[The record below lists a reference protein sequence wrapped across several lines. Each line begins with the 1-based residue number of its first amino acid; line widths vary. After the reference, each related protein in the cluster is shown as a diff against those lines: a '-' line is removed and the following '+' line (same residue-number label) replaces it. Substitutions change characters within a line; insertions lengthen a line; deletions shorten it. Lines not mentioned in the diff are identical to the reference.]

1 MKNVLKRCI
10 SLLTLFN
17 DESNQISTEYI
28 RDNIS
33 SYRHLSDSAF
43 KRSFERDKVLLRE
56 MGYNLDYINDKWSID
71 EGYNLSGTSIIDDI
85 KNNQNI
91 DFNNFLNTYHIM
103 KNYLSSKNKN
113 TNNIENISKL
123 NDAIK
128 DKKRVSFNYQNKLR
142 KVYPM
147 GIKFFNN
154 NWYLGAEENKKLKT
168 FSLRKISNLK
178 VGNISDLH
186 KKDYKKI
193 EFSWESGDYLIPI
206 KINLE
211 KEIYLINKNVFNHS
225 VISKNQTN
233 NLLKLVIN
241 TYDVHGL
248 LRFLLLTNP
257 KKLTMSKKHKSQLLE
272 ALNA

>member
-17 DESNQISTEYI
+17 DKSTHLSTDYI
-28 RDNIS
+28 KDNIS
-33 SYRHLSDSAF
+33 EYRHLSDTAF
-43 KRSFERDKVLLRE
+43 RRSFERDKVLLRE
-56 MGYNLDYINDKWSID
+56 MGYNLDYIKDKWTIN
-71 EGYNLSGTSIIDDI
+71 EGYNLSGTGIISDI
-85 KNNQNI
+85 KKNKEIN
-91 DFNNFLNTYHIM
+91 FNKFLNTYHII
-103 KNYLSSKNKN
+103 KNYLNSNNEITKN
-113 TNNIENISKL
+113 IDYISKL
-123 NDAIK
+123 NKSIN

-147 GIKFFNN
+147 GIRFFNN

-178 VGNISDLH
+178 LGNKSDLH
-186 KKDYKKI
+186 EKDYKKI
-193 EFSWESGDYLIPI
+193 KFSWESSDYLISI

-233 NLLKLVIN
+233 NLLKLVIT

-257 KKLTMSKKHKSQLLE
+257 KKLTISKKHKNLLLE
-272 ALNA
+272 VLNV

>member
-128 DKKRVSFNYQNKLR
+128 DKKRVSFNYQNKIR

-147 GIKFFNN
+147 GIKYFNN
-154 NWYLGAEENKKLKT
+154 NWYLGAEDDKKLKT
-168 FSLRKISNLK
+168 YNLNKINDLK
-178 VGNISDLH
+178 IGNKSELH
-186 KKDYKKI
+186 NKEYKEIK
-193 EFSWESGDYLIPI
+193 FSWENIDYLIPI
-206 KINLE
+206 KLNLE
-211 KEIYLINKNVFNHS
+211 KDIYLINKNVFNHS
-225 VISKNQTN
+225 VIKKNVDN
-233 NLLKLVIN
+233 NLLKIEIN
-241 TYDVHGL
+241 TYDVNGL
-248 LRFLLLTNP
+248 LKFLLLTNP
-257 KKLTMSKKHKSQLLE
+257 KKITLKKKHKTLLLE
-272 ALNA
+272 ALNG

>member
-17 DESNQISTEYI
+17 DVSNQISTEYI

-71 EGYNLSGTSIIDDI
+71 EGYNLSGTSIIDEI

-128 DKKRVSFNYQNKLR
+128 DKKRVSFNYQNKIR

-147 GIKFFNN
+147 GIKYFNN
-154 NWYLGAEENKKLKT
+154 NWYLGAEDDKKLKT
-168 FSLRKISNLK
+168 YNLNKINDLK
-178 VGNISDLH
+178 IGNKSELH
-186 KKDYKKI
+186 NKEYKEIK
-193 EFSWESGDYLIPI
+193 FSWENKEYLIPI
-206 KINLE
+206 KLNLE

-225 VISKNQTN
+225 VIKKNENN
-233 NLLKLVIN
+233 NLLKLEIN
-241 TYDVHGL
+241 TYDVNGL
-248 LRFLLLTNP
+248 LKFLLLTNP
-257 KKLTMSKKHKSQLLE
+257 KKISLKKKHKTLLLE
-272 ALNA
+272 ELNG

>member
-17 DESNQISTEYI
+17 DQSNQITTEYI

-91 DFNNFLNTYHIM
+91 DFKKFLNTYHIM
-103 KNYLSSKNKN
+103 KNYLSLKNKN

-123 NDAIK
+123 NEAIK
-128 DKKRVSFNYQNKLR
+128 EKKRVSFKYQNKIR

-147 GIKFFNN
+147 GIKYFNN
-154 NWYLGAEENKKLKT
+154 SWYLGAEDNKKLKT
-168 FSLRKISNLK
+168 YSLNKINDLK
-178 VGNISDLH
+178 IGNKSDLH
-186 KKDYKKI
+186 DKEYKEIK
-193 EFSWESGDYLIPI
+193 FSWENIDYLIPI
-206 KINLE
+206 KLNLE

-225 VISKNQTN
+225 VMKKNENN
-233 NLLKLVIN
+233 NLLKLEIN
-241 TYDVHGL
+241 TYDVNGL
-248 LRFLLLTNP
+248 LKFLLLTNP
-257 KKLTMSKKHKSQLLE
+257 KKISLKKKHKTMLLE
-272 ALNA
+272 ELNG

>member
-128 DKKRVSFNYQNKLR
+128 DKKRVSFNYQNKIR

-147 GIKFFNN
+147 GIKYFNN
-154 NWYLGAEENKKLKT
+154 NWYLGAEDDKKLKT
-168 FSLRKISNLK
+168 YNLNKINDLK
-178 VGNISDLH
+178 IGNKSDLH
-186 KKDYKKI
+186 DKQYKEIK
-193 EFSWESGDYLIPI
+193 FSWENIDYLIPI
-206 KINLE
+206 KLNIE
-211 KEIYLINKNVFNHS
+211 KDIYLINKNVFNHS
-225 VISKNQTN
+225 VIKKNADN
-233 NLLKLVIN
+233 NLLKLEIN
-241 TYDVHGL
+241 TYDVNGL
-248 LRFLLLTNP
+248 LKFLLLTNP
-257 KKLTMSKKHKSQLLE
+257 KKITLKKKHKILLLE
-272 ALNA
+272 ALNG

>member
-17 DESNQISTEYI
+17 DVSNQISTEYI

-85 KNNQNI
+85 KINQNI

-128 DKKRVSFNYQNKLR
+128 DKKRVSFNYQNKIR

-147 GIKFFNN
+147 GIKYFNN
-154 NWYLGAEENKKLKT
+154 NWYLGAEDDKKLKT
-168 FSLRKISNLK
+168 YNLNKINDLK
-178 VGNISDLH
+178 IGNKSELH
-186 KKDYKKI
+186 NKEYKEIK
-193 EFSWESGDYLIPI
+193 FSWENIDYLIPI
-206 KINLE
+206 KLNLE
-211 KEIYLINKNVFNHS
+211 KDIYLINKNVFNHS
-225 VISKNQTN
+225 VIKKNVDN
-233 NLLKLVIN
+233 NLLKIEIN
-241 TYDVHGL
+241 TYDVNGL
-248 LRFLLLTNP
+248 LKFLLLTNP
-257 KKLTMSKKHKSQLLE
+257 KKITLKKKHKTLLLE
-272 ALNA
+272 ALNG

>member
-56 MGYNLDYINDKWSID
+56 MGYNLDYVNDKWSID
-71 EGYNLSGTSIIDDI
+71 EGYSLSGTSIIDDI
-85 KNNQNI
+85 KINQNI

-128 DKKRVSFNYQNKLR
+128 DKKRVSFNYQNKVR

-147 GIKFFNN
+147 GIKYFNN
-154 NWYLGAEENKKLKT
+154 SWYLGAEDNKKLKT
-168 FSLRKISNLK
+168 YNLNKINDLK
-178 VGNISDLH
+178 IGNKSDLH
-186 KKDYKKI
+186 DKQYKEIK
-193 EFSWESGDYLIPI
+193 FSWENIDYLIPI
-206 KINLE
+206 KLNLE

-225 VISKNQTN
+225 VIKKNENN
-233 NLLKLVIN
+233 NLLKLEIN
-241 TYDVHGL
+241 TYDVSGL
-248 LRFLLLTNP
+248 LKFLLLTNP
-257 KKLTMSKKHKSQLLE
+257 KKISLKKKHKTLLLKE
-272 ALNA
+272 LNG

>member
-128 DKKRVSFNYQNKLR
+128 DKKRVSFNYQNKIR

-147 GIKFFNN
+147 GIKYFNN
-154 NWYLGAEENKKLKT
+154 NWYLGAEDDKKLKT
-168 FSLRKISNLK
+168 YNLNKINDLK
-178 VGNISDLH
+178 IGNKSELH
-186 KKDYKKI
+186 NKEYKEIK
-193 EFSWESGDYLIPI
+193 FSWENIDYLIPI
-206 KINLE
+206 KLNIE
-211 KEIYLINKNVFNHS
+211 KDIYLINKNVFNHS
-225 VISKNQTN
+225 VIKKNVDN
-233 NLLKLVIN
+233 NLLKLEIN
-241 TYDVHGL
+241 TYDVNGL
-248 LRFLLLTNP
+248 LKFLLLTNP
-257 KKLTMSKKHKSQLLE
+257 NKITLKKKHKTLLLE
-272 ALNA
+272 ALNG

>member
-17 DESNQISTEYI
+17 DVSNQISTEYI

-103 KNYLSSKNKN
+103 KNYLSSNNKN

-128 DKKRVSFNYQNKLR
+128 DKKRVSFNYQNKIR

-147 GIKFFNN
+147 GIKYFNN
-154 NWYLGAEENKKLKT
+154 NWYLGAEDDKKLKT
-168 FSLRKISNLK
+168 YNLNKINDLK
-178 VGNISDLH
+178 IGNKSELH
-186 KKDYKKI
+186 NKEYKEIK
-193 EFSWESGDYLIPI
+193 FSWENINHLIPI
-206 KINLE
+206 KLNIE
-211 KEIYLINKNVFNHS
+211 KDIYLINKNVFNHS
-225 VISKNQTN
+225 VIKKNADN
-233 NLLKLVIN
+233 NLLKLEIN
-241 TYDVHGL
+241 TYDVNGL
-248 LRFLLLTNP
+248 LKFLLLTNP
-257 KKLTMSKKHKSQLLE
+257 KKITLKKKHKTLLLE
-272 ALNA
+272 ALNG

>member
-17 DESNQISTEYI
+17 DVSNQISTEYI

-128 DKKRVSFNYQNKLR
+128 DKKRVSFNYQNKIR

-147 GIKFFNN
+147 GIKYFNN
-154 NWYLGAEENKKLKT
+154 NWYLGAEDDKKLKT
-168 FSLRKISNLK
+168 YNLNKINDLK
-178 VGNISDLH
+178 IGNKSELH
-186 KKDYKKI
+186 NKEYKEIK
-193 EFSWESGDYLIPI
+193 FSWENIDYLIPI
-206 KINLE
+206 KLNLE
-211 KEIYLINKNVFNHS
+211 KDIYLINKNVFNHS
-225 VISKNQTN
+225 VIKKNVDN
-233 NLLKLVIN
+233 NLLKIEIN
-241 TYDVHGL
+241 TYDVNGL
-248 LRFLLLTNP
+248 LKFLLLTNP
-257 KKLTMSKKHKSQLLE
+257 KKITLKKKHKTLLLE
-272 ALNA
+272 ALNG

>member
-91 DFNNFLNTYHIM
+91 NFDKLFDYYEHNGNKEYDLENDGWIVDLESDYHRQSEFDAMFSELESRDYPATSVLLVKNGTLVYEKYYDDFSYNTVFNTYSVTKSFTSALVGIAIDKGLILSLIHISEPTRP
-103 KNYLSSKNKN
+103 Y
-113 TNNIENISKL
+113 
-123 NDAIK
+123 
-128 DKKRVSFNYQNKLR
+128 
-142 KVYPM
+142 
-147 GIKFFNN
+147 
-154 NWYLGAEENKKLKT
+154 
-168 FSLRKISNLK
+168 
-178 VGNISDLH
+178 
-186 KKDYKKI
+186 
-193 EFSWESGDYLIPI
+193 
-206 KINLE
+206 
-211 KEIYLINKNVFNHS
+211 
-225 VISKNQTN
+225 
-233 NLLKLVIN
+233 
-241 TYDVHGL
+241 
-248 LRFLLLTNP
+248 
-257 KKLTMSKKHKSQLLE
+257 
-272 ALNA
+272 

>member
-128 DKKRVSFNYQNKLR
+128 DKKRVSFNYQNKIR

-147 GIKFFNN
+147 GIKYFNN
-154 NWYLGAEENKKLKT
+154 NWYLGAEDDKKLKT
-168 FSLRKISNLK
+168 YNLNKINDLK
-178 VGNISDLH
+178 IGNKSELH
-186 KKDYKKI
+186 NKEYKEIK
-193 EFSWESGDYLIPI
+193 FSWENIDYLIPI
-206 KINLE
+206 KLNLE

-225 VISKNQTN
+225 VIKKNVDN
-233 NLLKLVIN
+233 NLLKLEIN
-241 TYDVHGL
+241 TYDVNGL
-248 LRFLLLTNP
+248 LKFLLLTNP
-257 KKLTMSKKHKSQLLE
+257 KKITLKKKHKTLLLE
-272 ALNA
+272 ALNG

>member
-128 DKKRVSFNYQNKLR
+128 DKKRVSFNYQNKIR

-147 GIKFFNN
+147 GIKYFNN
-154 NWYLGAEENKKLKT
+154 NWYLGAEDDKKLKT
-168 FSLRKISNLK
+168 YNLNKINDLK
-178 VGNISDLH
+178 IGNKSELH
-186 KKDYKKI
+186 NKEYKEIK
-193 EFSWESGDYLIPI
+193 FSWENIDYLIPI
-206 KINLE
+206 KLNIE
-211 KEIYLINKNVFNHS
+211 KDIYLINKNVFNHS
-225 VISKNQTN
+225 VIKKNVDN
-233 NLLKLVIN
+233 NLLKIEIN
-241 TYDVHGL
+241 TYDVNGL
-248 LRFLLLTNP
+248 LKFLLLTNP
-257 KKLTMSKKHKSQLLE
+257 KKITLKKKHKALLLE
-272 ALNA
+272 ALNG

>member
-17 DESNQISTEYI
+17 DKSTHLSTDYI
-28 RDNIS
+28 KDNIAE
-33 SYRHLSDSAF
+33 YRHLSDTAF

-56 MGYNLDYINDKWSID
+56 MGYNLDYIKDKWTIN
-71 EGYNLSGTSIIDDI
+71 EGYNLSGTAIISDI
-85 KNNQNI
+85 KKNGNVN
-91 DFNNFLNTYHIM
+91 FYKFLNTYHII
-103 KNYLSSKNKN
+103 KNYLNSNNEITKN
-113 TNNIENISKL
+113 IDYISKL
-123 NDAIK
+123 NKSIN

-168 FSLRKISNLK
+168 FSLHKISNLK
-178 VGNISDLH
+178 IGNKSDLH
-186 KKDYKKI
+186 EKDYKKI
-193 EFSWESGDYLIPI
+193 KFSWESSDYLISI

-225 VISKNQTN
+225 VISKNQSN
-233 NLLKLVIN
+233 NLLKLAIN

-257 KKLTMSKKHKSQLLE
+257 KSLTISKKHKSLLLE
-272 ALNA
+272 VLNV

>member
-71 EGYNLSGTSIIDDI
+71 EGYSLSGTSIIDDI
-85 KNNQNI
+85 KINQNI

-128 DKKRVSFNYQNKLR
+128 DKKRVSFNYQNKIR

-147 GIKFFNN
+147 GIKYFNN
-154 NWYLGAEENKKLKT
+154 NWYLGAEDDKKLKT
-168 FSLRKISNLK
+168 YNLNKINDLK
-178 VGNISDLH
+178 IGNKSELH
-186 KKDYKKI
+186 NKEYKEIK
-193 EFSWESGDYLIPI
+193 FSWENIDYLIPI
-206 KINLE
+206 KLNLE

-225 VISKNQTN
+225 VIKKNVDN
-233 NLLKLVIN
+233 NLLKIEIN
-241 TYDVHGL
+241 TYDVNGL
-248 LRFLLLTNP
+248 LKFLLLTNP
-257 KKLTMSKKHKSQLLE
+257 KKITLKKKHKTLLLE
-272 ALNA
+272 ALNG

>member
-17 DESNQISTEYI
+17 DVSNQISTEYI

-71 EGYNLSGTSIIDDI
+71 EGYSLSGTSIIDDI
-85 KNNQNI
+85 KINQNI

-113 TNNIENISKL
+113 TNKIEDISKL

-128 DKKRVSFNYQNKLR
+128 DKKRVSFNYQNKVR

-147 GIKFFNN
+147 GIKYFNN
-154 NWYLGAEENKKLKT
+154 SWYLGAEDNKKLKT
-168 FSLRKISNLK
+168 YNLNKINDLK
-178 VGNISDLH
+178 IGNKSDLH
-186 KKDYKKI
+186 DKQYKEIK
-193 EFSWESGDYLIPI
+193 FSWENIDYLIPI
-206 KINLE
+206 KLNLE

-225 VISKNQTN
+225 VIKKNENN
-233 NLLKLVIN
+233 NLLKLEIN
-241 TYDVHGL
+241 TYDVSGL
-248 LRFLLLTNP
+248 LKFLLLTNP
-257 KKLTMSKKHKSQLLE
+257 KKLSLKKKHKTLLLE
-272 ALNA
+272 ELNG

>member
-17 DESNQISTEYI
+17 DVSNQISTEYI

-103 KNYLSSKNKN
+103 KNYISSKNKN

-128 DKKRVSFNYQNKLR
+128 DKKRVSFNYQNKIR

-147 GIKFFNN
+147 GIKYFNN
-154 NWYLGAEENKKLKT
+154 NWYLGAEDDKKLKT
-168 FSLRKISNLK
+168 YNLNKINDLK
-178 VGNISDLH
+178 IGNKSELH
-186 KKDYKKI
+186 NKKYKEIK
-193 EFSWESGDYLIPI
+193 FSWENIDYLIPI
-206 KINLE
+206 KLNLE
-211 KEIYLINKNVFNHS
+211 KDIYLINKNVFNHS
-225 VISKNQTN
+225 VIKKNVDN
-233 NLLKLVIN
+233 NLLKLEIN
-241 TYDVHGL
+241 TYDVNGL
-248 LRFLLLTNP
+248 LKFLLLTNP
-257 KKLTMSKKHKSQLLE
+257 KKITLKKKHKSLLLE
-272 ALNA
+272 ALDG

>member
-128 DKKRVSFNYQNKLR
+128 DKKRVSFNYQNKIR

-147 GIKFFNN
+147 GIKYFNN
-154 NWYLGAEENKKLKT
+154 NWYLGAEDDKKLKT
-168 FSLRKISNLK
+168 YNLNKINDLK
-178 VGNISDLH
+178 IGNKSELH
-186 KKDYKKI
+186 NKEYKEIK
-193 EFSWESGDYLIPI
+193 FSWEKIDYLIPI
-206 KINLE
+206 KLNLE
-211 KEIYLINKNVFNHS
+211 KDIYLINKNVFNHS
-225 VISKNQTN
+225 VIKKNVDN
-233 NLLKLVIN
+233 NLLKLEIN
-241 TYDVHGL
+241 TYDVNGL
-248 LRFLLLTNP
+248 LKFLLLTNP
-257 KKLTMSKKHKSQLLE
+257 KKITLKKKHKTLLLE
-272 ALNA
+272 ALDG

>member
-128 DKKRVSFNYQNKLR
+128 DKKRVSFNYQNKIR

-147 GIKFFNN
+147 GIKYFNN
-154 NWYLGAEENKKLKT
+154 NWYLGAEDDKKLKT
-168 FSLRKISNLK
+168 YNLNKINDLK
-178 VGNISDLH
+178 IGNKSELH
-186 KKDYKKI
+186 NKEYKEIK
-193 EFSWESGDYLIPI
+193 FSWENIDYLIPI
-206 KINLE
+206 KLNIE
-211 KEIYLINKNVFNHS
+211 KDIYLINKNVFNHS
-225 VISKNQTN
+225 VIKKNVDN
-233 NLLKLVIN
+233 NLLKIEIN
-241 TYDVHGL
+241 TYDVNGL
-248 LRFLLLTNP
+248 LKFLLLTNP
-257 KKLTMSKKHKSQLLE
+257 KIITLKKKHKTLLLE
-272 ALNA
+272 ALDG

>member
-128 DKKRVSFNYQNKLR
+128 DKKRVSFNYQNKIR

-147 GIKFFNN
+147 GIKYFNN
-154 NWYLGAEENKKLKT
+154 NWYLGAEDDKKLKT
-168 FSLRKISNLK
+168 YNLNKINDLK
-178 VGNISDLH
+178 IGNKSELH
-186 KKDYKKI
+186 NKEYKEIK
-193 EFSWESGDYLIPI
+193 FSWENIDYLIPI
-206 KINLE
+206 KLNLE

-225 VISKNQTN
+225 VIKKNENN
-233 NLLKLVIN
+233 NLLKLEIN
-241 TYDVHGL
+241 TYDADGL
-248 LRFLLLTNP
+248 LKFLLLTNP
-257 KKLTMSKKHKSQLLE
+257 QKISLKKKHKTLLLE
-272 ALNA
+272 ALNG

>member
-56 MGYNLDYINDKWSID
+56 MGYNLDYVNDKWSID
-71 EGYNLSGTSIIDDI
+71 EGYSLSGTSIIDDI
-85 KNNQNI
+85 KINQNI

-128 DKKRVSFNYQNKLR
+128 DKKRVSFNYQNKVR

-147 GIKFFNN
+147 GIKYFNN
-154 NWYLGAEENKKLKT
+154 SWYLGAEDNKKLKT
-168 FSLRKISNLK
+168 YNLNKINDLK
-178 VGNISDLH
+178 IGNKSDLH
-186 KKDYKKI
+186 DKQYKEIK
-193 EFSWESGDYLIPI
+193 FSWENIDYQIPI
-206 KINLE
+206 KLSLE

-225 VISKNQTN
+225 VIKKNENN
-233 NLLKLVIN
+233 NLLKLEIN
-241 TYDVHGL
+241 TYDVSGL
-248 LRFLLLTNP
+248 LKFLLLTNP
-257 KKLTMSKKHKSQLLE
+257 KKISLKKKHKTLLLKE
-272 ALNA
+272 LNG

>member
-17 DESNQISTEYI
+17 DESNQISTDYI

-128 DKKRVSFNYQNKLR
+128 DKKRVSFNYQNKVR

-147 GIKFFNN
+147 GIKYFNN
-154 NWYLGAEENKKLKT
+154 SWYLGAEDNKKLKT
-168 FSLRKISNLK
+168 YNLNKINDLK
-178 VGNISDLH
+178 IGNKSDLH
-186 KKDYKKI
+186 DKQYKEIK
-193 EFSWESGDYLIPI
+193 FSWENIDYLIPI
-206 KINLE
+206 KLNLE

-225 VISKNQTN
+225 VIKKNENN
-233 NLLKLVIN
+233 NLLKLEIN
-241 TYDVHGL
+241 TYDVSGL
-248 LRFLLLTNP
+248 LKFLLLTNP
-257 KKLTMSKKHKSQLLE
+257 KKISLKKKHKTLLLE
-272 ALNA
+272 ELNG

>member
-128 DKKRVSFNYQNKLR
+128 DKKRVSFNYQNKIR

-147 GIKFFNN
+147 GIKYFNN
-154 NWYLGAEENKKLKT
+154 NWYLGAEDDKKLKT
-168 FSLRKISNLK
+168 YNLNKINDLK
-178 VGNISDLH
+178 IGNKSELH
-186 KKDYKKI
+186 NKEYKEIK
-193 EFSWESGDYLIPI
+193 FSWENIDYLIPI
-206 KINLE
+206 KLNIE
-211 KEIYLINKNVFNHS
+211 KDIYLINKNVFNHS
-225 VISKNQTN
+225 VIKKNENN
-233 NLLKLVIN
+233 NLLKLEIN
-241 TYDVHGL
+241 TYDVSGL
-248 LRFLLLTNP
+248 LKFLLLTNP
-257 KKLTMSKKHKSQLLE
+257 KKISLKKKHKTLLLE
-272 ALNA
+272 ELNG

>member
-17 DESNQISTEYI
+17 DESSQISTEYI

-33 SYRHLSDSAF
+33 SYRYLSDSAF

-128 DKKRVSFNYQNKLR
+128 DKKRVSFNYQNKIR

-147 GIKFFNN
+147 GIKYFNN
-154 NWYLGAEENKKLKT
+154 NWYLGAEDDKKLKT
-168 FSLRKISNLK
+168 YNLNKINDLK
-178 VGNISDLH
+178 IGNKSELH
-186 KKDYKKI
+186 NKEYKEIK
-193 EFSWESGDYLIPI
+193 FSWENIDYLIPI
-206 KINLE
+206 KLNLE
-211 KEIYLINKNVFNHS
+211 KDIYLINKNVFNHS
-225 VISKNQTN
+225 VIKKNVDN
-233 NLLKLVIN
+233 NLLKLEIN
-241 TYDVHGL
+241 TYDVTGL
-248 LRFLLLTNP
+248 LKFLLLTNP
-257 KKLTMSKKHKSQLLE
+257 KKITLKKKHKTLLLE
-272 ALNA
+272 ALNG

>member
-56 MGYNLDYINDKWSID
+56 MGYNLDYVNDKWSID
-71 EGYNLSGTSIIDDI
+71 EGYSLSGTSIIDDI
-85 KNNQNI
+85 KINQNI

-128 DKKRVSFNYQNKLR
+128 DKKRVSFNYQNKVR

-147 GIKFFNN
+147 GIKYFNN
-154 NWYLGAEENKKLKT
+154 NWYLGAEDNKKLKT
-168 FSLRKISNLK
+168 YNLNKINDLK
-178 VGNISDLH
+178 IGNKSDLH
-186 KKDYKKI
+186 DKQYKEIK
-193 EFSWESGDYLIPI
+193 FSWENIDYQIPI
-206 KINLE
+206 KLSLE

-225 VISKNQTN
+225 VIKKNENN
-233 NLLKLVIN
+233 NLLKLEIN
-241 TYDVHGL
+241 TYDVSGL
-248 LRFLLLTNP
+248 LKFLLLTNP
-257 KKLTMSKKHKSQLLE
+257 KKISLKKKHKTLLLE
-272 ALNA
+272 ELNG

>member
-128 DKKRVSFNYQNKLR
+128 DKKRVSFNYQNKIR

-147 GIKFFNN
+147 GIKYFNN
-154 NWYLGAEENKKLKT
+154 NWYLGAEDDKKLKT
-168 FSLRKISNLK
+168 YNLNKINDLK
-178 VGNISDLH
+178 IGNKSELH
-186 KKDYKKI
+186 NKEYKEIK
-193 EFSWESGDYLIPI
+193 FSWENIDYLIPI
-206 KINLE
+206 KLNIE
-211 KEIYLINKNVFNHS
+211 KDIYLINKNVFNHS
-225 VISKNQTN
+225 VIKKNVDN
-233 NLLKLVIN
+233 NLLKLEIN
-241 TYDVHGL
+241 TYDVNGL
-248 LRFLLLTNP
+248 LKFLLLTNP
-257 KKLTMSKKHKSQLLE
+257 KKITLKKKHKILLLE
-272 ALNA
+272 ALNG

>member
-71 EGYNLSGTSIIDDI
+71 EGYSLSGTSIIDDI

-128 DKKRVSFNYQNKLR
+128 DKKRVSFNYQNKIR

-147 GIKFFNN
+147 GIKYFNN
-154 NWYLGAEENKKLKT
+154 NWYLGAEDDKKLKT
-168 FSLRKISNLK
+168 YNLNKINDLK
-178 VGNISDLH
+178 IGNKSELH
-186 KKDYKKI
+186 NKEYKEIK
-193 EFSWESGDYLIPI
+193 FSWENIDYLIPI
-206 KINLE
+206 KLNLE

-225 VISKNQTN
+225 VIKKNVDN
-233 NLLKLVIN
+233 NLLKLEIN
-241 TYDVHGL
+241 TYDVNGL
-248 LRFLLLTNP
+248 LKFLLLTNP
-257 KKLTMSKKHKSQLLE
+257 KKISLKKKHKTLLLE
-272 ALNA
+272 ALNG

>member
-17 DESNQISTEYI
+17 DVSNQISTEYI

-128 DKKRVSFNYQNKLR
+128 DKKRVSFNYQNKIR

-147 GIKFFNN
+147 GIKYFNN
-154 NWYLGAEENKKLKT
+154 SWYLGAEDDKKLKT
-168 FSLRKISNLK
+168 YNLNKINDLK
-178 VGNISDLH
+178 IGNKSELH
-186 KKDYKKI
+186 NKEYKEIK
-193 EFSWESGDYLIPI
+193 FSWENIDYLIPI
-206 KINLE
+206 KLNIE
-211 KEIYLINKNVFNHS
+211 KDIYLINKNVFNHS
-225 VISKNQTN
+225 VIKKNVDN
-233 NLLKLVIN
+233 NLLKLEIN
-241 TYDVHGL
+241 TYDVNGL
-248 LRFLLLTNP
+248 LKFLLLTNP
-257 KKLTMSKKHKSQLLE
+257 KKITLKKKHKTLLLE
-272 ALNA
+272 ALNG